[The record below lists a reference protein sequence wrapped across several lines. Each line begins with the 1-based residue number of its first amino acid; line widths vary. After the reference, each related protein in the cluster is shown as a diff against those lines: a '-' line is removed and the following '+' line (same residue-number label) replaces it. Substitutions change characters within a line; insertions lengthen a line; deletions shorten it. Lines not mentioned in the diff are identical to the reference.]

1 MSQLN
6 LERTSKSLSFERFSV
21 FSVLLFLKVVRLHN
35 KKFFFIIS
43 LMTAVLV
50 YFDKRKTAQTQLFL
64 EALKETARNR
74 CDELRILDGYAL
86 TDTDRLNMY
95 GYIVVFC
102 AEKPL
107 FTSKPNPAVVTIL
120 KDHGL
125 KEGCKGCVLTVS
137 RGLFSEK
144 FTRNVMNGLESCGF
158 IIDYFDTLRNAAD
171 ARRAG
176 ANIG

>member
-1 MSQLN
+1 
-6 LERTSKSLSFERFSV
+6 
-21 FSVLLFLKVVRLHN
+21 
-35 KKFFFIIS
+35 
-43 LMTAVLV
+43 MTAAVV
-50 YFDKRKTAQTQLFL
+50 YFDKGKKPQTRVFL
-64 EALKETARNR
+64 EALKETARKR
-74 CDELRILDGYAL
+74 CDDLCILDGYAL

-137 RGLFSEK
+137 RGLFSGK
-144 FTRNVMNGLESCGF
+144 FTRNVMNTLEGCGF
-158 IIDYFDTLRNAAD
+158 MIDYFDTLRNAAD

-176 ANIG
+176 ENIG

>member
-1 MSQLN
+1 MPTVY
-6 LERTSKSLSFERFSV
+6 RV
-21 FSVLLFLKVVRLHN
+21 AVLAQHIY
-35 KKFFFIIS
+35 FFYYIT
-43 LMTAVLV
+43 MTAVLV
-50 YFDKRKTAQTQLFL
+50 YFDKGKTAQTKLFL
-64 EALKETARNR
+64 EALKEGAHNR
-74 CDELRILDGYAL
+74 CDDLRILDGYAL

-95 GYIVVFC
+95 GYIAVFC

-107 FTSKPNPAVVTIL
+107 FTSKPDPAVITIL

-137 RGLFSEK
+137 HGLFSDK
-144 FTRNVMNGLESCGF
+144 FTRNVMNTLEGCGF
-158 IIDYFDTLRNAAD
+158 MIDYFGVLRNAAD

>member
-1 MSQLN
+1 
-6 LERTSKSLSFERFSV
+6 
-21 FSVLLFLKVVRLHN
+21 
-35 KKFFFIIS
+35 
-43 LMTAVLV
+43 MTAALV
-50 YFDKRKTAQTQLFL
+50 YFDKQKKPHTKLFL
-64 EALKETARNR
+64 EALKEGAHNR
-74 CDELRILDGYAL
+74 CDDLHILDGYAL
-86 TDTDRLNMY
+86 TDADRLNMY
-95 GYIVVFC
+95 GYIAVFC

-158 IIDYFDTLRNAAD
+158 MIDYFDTLRNAAD

>member
-1 MSQLN
+1 MH
-6 LERTSKSLSFERFSV
+6 KRFI
-21 FSVLLFLKVVRLHN
+21 
-35 KKFFFIIS
+35 FFIIS

-50 YFDKRKTAQTQLFL
+50 YFDKGKTAQTKLFL
-64 EALKETARNR
+64 EALKEGAHSR
-74 CDELRILDGYAL
+74 CDELHILDGYAL

-95 GYIVVFC
+95 GYIAVFC

-107 FTSKPNPAVVTIL
+107 FTSKPDSAVVTIL
-120 KDHGL
+120 KEHGL

-137 RGLFSEK
+137 RGLFSDK
-144 FTRNVMNGLESCGF
+144 FTRNVMNALENCGF
-158 IIDYFDTLRNAAD
+158 MIDYFDTLRNIAD

>member
-1 MSQLN
+1 
-6 LERTSKSLSFERFSV
+6 
-21 FSVLLFLKVVRLHN
+21 
-35 KKFFFIIS
+35 
-43 LMTAVLV
+43 MTAALV
-50 YFDKRKTAQTQLFL
+50 YFDKEKKPQTKLFL
-64 EALKETARNR
+64 EVLKEGAHNR
-74 CDELRILDGYAL
+74 CDDLHILDGYAL

-95 GYIVVFC
+95 GDIVVFC

-107 FTSKPNPAVVTIL
+107 FTSKPDPAAVTIL

-144 FTRNVMNGLESCGF
+144 FTRNVMNTLESCGF
-158 IIDYFDTLRNAAD
+158 MIDYFDTLRNAAD

>member
-1 MSQLN
+1 MP
-6 LERTSKSLSFERFSV
+6 TV
-21 FSVLLFLKVVRLHN
+21 YCVAALLRLHN
-35 KKFFFIIS
+35 IFIFFIIS

-50 YFDKRKTAQTQLFL
+50 YFDKGKTAQTKLFL
-64 EALKETARNR
+64 EALKEGTHSR
-74 CDELRILDGYAL
+74 CDDLRILDGYAL

-95 GYIVVFC
+95 GYIAVFC
-102 AEKPL
+102 AEKSL
-107 FTSKPNPAVVTIL
+107 FASKPDPAVITIL

-137 RGLFSEK
+137 RGLVSGK
-144 FTRNVMNGLESCGF
+144 YTRNVMNALESCGF
-158 IIDYFDTLRNAAD
+158 IIDYFDTLRSAAD